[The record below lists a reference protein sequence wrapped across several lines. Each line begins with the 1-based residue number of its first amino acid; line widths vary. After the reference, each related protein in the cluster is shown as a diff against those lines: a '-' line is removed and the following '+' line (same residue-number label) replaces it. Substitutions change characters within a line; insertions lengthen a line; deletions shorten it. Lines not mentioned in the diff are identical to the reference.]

1 MSGRS
6 RRSGPGAESRLAFQ
20 GSTGYLLSRVGALA
34 RRNWSRLVAEHDLT
48 PHHYGVL
55 MTLAEV
61 GPLGQQQL
69 SGLIGIDPRNVV
81 PIIDLLAERDLLA
94 RQTDPGDRRRRV
106 LALTPAGHTMVDDL
120 HRAGTTIEQD
130 FLRALTPDEKQA
142 FHQMLLTLLDST
154 TDPDR

>member
-1 MSGRS
+1 
-6 RRSGPGAESRLAFQ
+6 LAFE

-34 RRNWSRLVAEHDLT
+34 RRNWSRMLAERDLT

-81 PIIDLLAERDLLA
+81 PIIDLLADRDLLA
-94 RQTDPGDRRRRV
+94 RQTDPADRRRRV
-106 LALTPAGHTMVDDL
+106 LALTAAGQGTVDDL
-120 HRAGTTIEQD
+120 NHSGAVIEQD
-130 FLRALTPDEKQA
+130 FLRALSPAEKDVL
-142 FHQMLLTLLDST
+142 HQMLLTLLDST